1 MAEGQAGG
9 QVREHSL
16 VFPDTHPT
24 ETRTLDVNTQVM
36 FGWWRSTFAELL
48 QNIPLD
54 HIRSKLRQD
63 LRVGCVCLTPCS
75 HDACPLERRHSN
87 TLTGR
92 LHKALTLAGGVALR
106 GVGISVVQ

>member
-16 VFPDTHPT
+16 VFPDTDPT
-24 ETRTLDVNTQVM
+24 ETRSLDVNTQVM
-36 FGWWRSTFAELL
+36 FGWLSSTFAELL

-63 LRVGCVCLTPCS
+63 LRVGWVYLTPYS
-75 HDACPLERRHSN
+75 NDAGPPKRRNSN
-87 TLTGR
+87 TYVLQDVFTK
-92 LHKALTLAGGVALR
+92 L
-106 GVGISVVQ
+106 